1 MYFGQTDEEIYE
13 NVKMLNALARKVA
26 RIVRIIAAIAF
37 TLLGLVIAF
46 GLDQDNT
53 IFFGLIVVVLG
64 LTLGTFAVGIAGKNY
79 TWGWIWYKGKHNT
92 KNLGSDMAS
101 IAKDNLTVA
110 YLIGGRSGTKWSL
123 ISMLTGLMVV
133 VSISGWVGTYYRW
146 KYEPMEKK
154 LAKKLGK

>member
-26 RIVRIIAAIAF
+26 RIVRIVAGI
-37 TLLGLVIAF
+37 
-46 GLDQDNT
+46 
-53 IFFGLIVVVLG
+53 VLG
-64 LTLGTFAVGIAGKNY
+64 LIMLPPMFQGGDNSIVHILILLILLEVMVFISTGFVAKGY

-92 KNLGSDMAS
+92 KNLGSDMAN
-101 IAKDNLTVA
+101 IAKDNLTAA

-123 ISMLTGLMVV
+123 ISMLVGLMAVI
-133 VSISGWVGTYYRW
+133 SISGWVGTYYRW